1 MHYDIEVAASL
12 ACMPGMIRF
21 QDKRYCII
29 CVHQLSEFYS
39 DVCLEIIFDAVMF
52 SGHDLSFFITHL
64 FMN

>member
-29 CVHQLSEFYS
+29 CVHQHSEFYS

-64 FMN
+64 FTN